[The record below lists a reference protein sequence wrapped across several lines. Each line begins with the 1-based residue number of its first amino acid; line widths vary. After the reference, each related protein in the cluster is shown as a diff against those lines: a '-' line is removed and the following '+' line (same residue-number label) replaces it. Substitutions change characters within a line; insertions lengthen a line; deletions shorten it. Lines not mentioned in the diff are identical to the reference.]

1 MTTPRMIANS
11 FRNYLAGYDCLV
23 SISDTHEVTLQF
35 SSHVNEVTLQFSSHV
50 NPQENIT
57 IPGVALDLLASDEAV
72 RRMSEVLHDEFA
84 LLLAGARR
92 TPRIGR
98 ACS

>member
-1 MTTPRMIANS
+1 MTTHRMIANS

-23 SISDTHEVTLQF
+23 SISDTH
-35 SSHVNEVTLQFSSHV
+35 EVTLQFSSHV

>member
-35 SSHVNEVTLQFSSHV
+35 SSHVN
-50 NPQENIT
+50 PQENIT
-57 IPGVALDLLASDEAV
+57 IPS
-72 RRMSEVLHDEFA
+72 R
-84 LLLAGARR
+84 
-92 TPRIGR
+92 PRSPGQ
-98 ACS
+98 

>member
-35 SSHVNEVTLQFSSHV
+35 SSHVIRKKTSPFQESPSISWPVT
-50 NPQENIT
+50 
-57 IPGVALDLLASDEAV
+57 
-72 RRMSEVLHDEFA
+72 RRY
-84 LLLAGARR
+84 AG
-92 TPRIGR
+92 
-98 ACS
+98 